1 MTTLR
6 QAAEI
11 ALGAM
16 KDFDYDKRMAAIEAV
31 EQALAEQEQEPFA
44 WMFEDDY
51 QRMKTSETYCE
62 VYSVKVYSPKRG
74 KTKITLFTAPP
85 QRKWVGLTDDEIV
98 EIYAKHRD
106 MDDYARL
113 IEAKLKE
120 KNT

>member
-11 ALGAM
+11 ALWAM